1 MKYLF
6 LKGQR
11 KPEYGIFIPRS
22 DIEVMCIFGQKFK
35 KKKVGYSEQT
45 GCTFIVV
52 SSHVAGVRACVRGSL
67 LKWVSSLNSQL
78 VAFPQS

>member
-6 LKGQR
+6 LKGQQ

-22 DIEVMCIFGQKFK
+22 DIEVMCIFGQKLK
-35 KKKVGYSEQT
+35 KKKKNRTYSEQT

-52 SSHVAGVRACVRGSL
+52 SSHVAGVRACVRA
-67 LKWVSSLNSQL
+67 W
-78 VAFPQS
+78 